1 MAVNIPA
8 LVSVIVFYIFIL
20 VVGIIAGRK
29 SARSSSSHEIY
40 LANRNIGMFV
50 SFFTL
55 TATMVGGGYINGTAE
70 MMAMG
75 GLAMTTAPFGFTL
88 SLFISGLL
96 YAPKMRR
103 SNYVTMFD
111 PFQIKYGR
119 RVGGL
124 LFFPQ
129 LCGDLFWTAAIL
141 SALGTT
147 VGIILDISD
156 TVAIIVSA
164 CVAVFYT
171 FLGGLLSV
179 AYTDVLQLV
188 CITVGLFLAF
198 PFAMHHPSVDMSRV
212 SSTWLGEIDVSNL
225 GSYIDVCVMVVFGG
239 IPWQT
244 YYQRVLA
251 CKNAEGARLS
261 SIMAAAF
268 CMVLAIPPAMIGLIG
283 AAADW
288 NQTSYDGP
296 IPLPESKYNVILPM
310 VLNYLCPL
318 PVAVIG
324 IGAVA
329 AAVMS
334 SADSCVLSTGTVFAK
349 NIYTDIFRRK
359 ASDREQIWVLRIT
372 ILIVGVVGTAL
383 AITAKSIYGLFVLCA
398 DLMYVILF
406 PQLTCVLW
414 FAPSNTYGC
423 LVGYLVSLVFRILS
437 GEVFLGIP
445 VILKFPM
452 YDETLGQR
460 FPFRTT
466 TMLISFATITGV
478 SLLTNCLFNRGIV
491 PLKYDIFKCIE
502 KETERRRQLQR
513 GESILAK
520 GCDDIV
526 SIPHI
531 NAAVEKRA
539 PLVYLSDDL

>member
-1 MAVNIPA
+1 
-8 LVSVIVFYIFIL
+8 
-20 VVGIIAGRK
+20 
-29 SARSSSSHEIY
+29 
-40 LANRNIGMFV
+40 MFV
-50 SFFTL
+50 TFFTI
-55 TATMVGGGYINGTAE
+55 TATNVGGGYINGTAE
-70 MMAMG
+70 MMAMS
-75 GLAMTTAPFGFTL
+75 GLAMTVAPFGYTL
-88 SLFISGLL
+88 SLFIAGIF

-103 SNYVTMFD
+103 SNYVTVFD

-124 LFFPQ
+124 LFFPE
-129 LCGDLFWTAAIL
+129 LCGGLFWTAAIL

-147 VGIILDISD
+147 VAIILGISD
-156 TVAIIVSA
+156 IVAIIVSA

-179 AYTDVLQLV
+179 AYTDVIQL
-188 CITVGLFLAF
+188 IFMLAGLLLAF
-198 PFAMHHPSVDMSRV
+198 PFALHHPSVDMSRV
-212 SSTWLGEIDVSNL
+212 SDTWRGKVDVSNL
-225 GSYIDVCVMVVFGG
+225 GSYIDICFMVVFGG
-239 IPWQT
+239 IPWQI

-251 CKNAEGARLS
+251 CRTAESARLA
-261 SIMAAAF
+261 SIFAAIF
-268 CMVLAIPPAMIGLIG
+268 CLALAVPPATIGLIG

-318 PVAVIG
+318 PIAVVG
-324 IGAVA
+324 IGVVA

-359 ASDREQIWVLRIT
+359 ASDREQIWVMRIA
-372 ILIVGVVGTAL
+372 IVIVGIVGTGL
-383 AITAKSIYGLFVLCA
+383 AIKANTIYGLFILCS
-398 DLMYVILF
+398 DLMYVVVF

-423 LVGYLVSLVFRILS
+423 ILGYLVALLGRILS
-437 GEVFLGIP
+437 GEPILGLP

-491 PLKYDIFKCIE
+491 PLKYDIFKCIG
-502 KETERRRQLQR
+502 KEPARRRQMQR
-513 GESILAK
+513 GEGILDK
-520 GCDDIV
+520 NCDDGV
-526 SIPHI
+526 GMTQT
-531 NAAVEKRA
+531 NDEGDKKA
-539 PLVYLSDDL
+539 PIFDLSGDL